1 MRPYITVNM
10 MVSKV
15 QYLHWSTASGPSTQ
29 VQRKISL
36 LTKSL
41 FCLLFR
47 LHFVFNQSLL
57 HALDLID
64 QKKVIKLITTSGRVL
79 YQVGKFCA
87 KWNVE
92 STSF

>member
-1 MRPYITVNM
+1 M
-10 MVSKV
+10 
-15 QYLHWSTASGPSTQ
+15 QF
-29 VQRKISL
+29 SL

-41 FCLLFR
+41 FCFSFR

-87 KWNVE
+87 KLHHCKIDHFAGVCLVA
-92 STSF
+92 